1 MGLIPV
7 VLAALYMGW
16 SMGAND
22 AANCVGA
29 DIGSGVMSL
38 RTGIIITCVFS
49 FLGAVLFGG
58 NVIKTIGKGVVDI
71 NCLPC
76 RESYLLALTSLFST
90 AVWVT
95 IATYK
100 KYPVS
105 TSHSIVGAVAGGGF
119 ALATNIY
126 WEKIIQIF
134 ICWVLTPIG
143 SCLLT
148 IILYPVFR
156 LIFQIPSI
164 KKYGDFL
171 TKFLIYLTSAYLA
184 FCWGANDVA
193 NATGVLLGIKPFT
206 ARSAAILGA
215 FAMSIGVMTW
225 GYRVIETV
233 GFKITNITPLLT
245 IAIETGT
252 ALNVQIYTN
261 FGIPV
266 STSHSIVG
274 AVWGAGIL
282 QGIKTINL
290 KLARE
295 IILTWAITPLISGII
310 TYITLGMLLAIV
322 K

>member
-1 MGLIPV
+1 
-7 VLAALYMGW
+7 
-16 SMGAND
+16 
-22 AANCVGA
+22 
-29 DIGSGVMSL
+29 
-38 RTGIIITCVFS
+38 
-49 FLGAVLFGG
+49 
-58 NVIKTIGKGVVDI
+58 
-71 NCLPC
+71 
-76 RESYLLALTSLFST
+76 
-90 AVWVT
+90 
-95 IATYK
+95 
-100 KYPVS
+100 
-105 TSHSIVGAVAGGGF
+105 
-119 ALATNIY
+119 
-126 WEKIIQIF
+126 
-134 ICWVLTPIG
+134 
-143 SCLLT
+143 
-148 IILYPVFR
+148 
-156 LIFQIPSI
+156 
-164 KKYGDFL
+164 
-171 TKFLIYLTSAYLA
+171 
-184 FCWGANDVA
+184 
-193 NATGVLLGIKPFT
+193 VLLGIKPFT